1 MRFWWALPFGWG
13 KESWVPIKPFLGLSG
28 IVALVFH
35 YHGRHRQTT
44 GMGEGK
50 RDRAHPEFLSQQC
63 SPSPQFQ
70 NWPLARVARDLELTP
85 RNPPADAGTQCLCS
99 RLFGREAG
107 CEALRADPLAAAIGD
122 LLVRIN
128 APQKP

>member
-1 MRFWWALPFGWG
+1 MRFCRALPFGG
-13 KESWVPIKPFLGLSG
+13 EKKGGFPIKPFLGLSG

-70 NWPLARVARDLELTP
+70 NWPLARVACDLELIP
-85 RNPPADAGTQCLCS
+85 RNPPADSGTQRLRS
-99 RLFGREAG
+99 RLFGRETSRVAF
-107 CEALRADPLAAAIGD
+107 RADPLAAAI
-122 LLVRIN
+122 
-128 APQKP
+128 